1 MANGRRWSF
10 IERELFTTEDTEST
24 EMIFSNDQL
33 LKHAV

>member
-10 IERELFTTEDTEST
+10 IKRELFTTEDTETT